1 MSPYLIILISYIAG
15 SIPVGLYI
23 GKIFFHKD
31 VREFGSGNIGASN
44 VGRTFGRGAGSAAF
58 VLDILKGMLP
68 VLAAR
73 HYFPLHPWIQVATGI
88 AAIIGH
94 NNSVFLKFTGGKGV
108 ATSCGV
114 ALALSWKAA
123 AAGASVW
130 LIITFVTGFISLGSI
145 LSAPVTGF
153 FIWKFNHYS
162 LPYGIFGLMVGLT
175 VIYKHRSN
183 IKRLL
188 AGNELSIRDKTLR
201 NVAASEDEKIPTD
214 TDLRIILAS
223 GSPRRKE
230 LLATLA
236 VKYDVIPSTVD
247 ETALI
252 EQLGDVPP
260 KKLVQELAAAKA
272 IDVFRSNPD
281 AIVIGAD
288 TVVVIDGEILGKPVD
303 TTDAYN
309 MLSRLS
315 GRTHEV
321 FTGIAVIKK
330 DSSQSDAIRT
340 FVKFKPWSAQEISA
354 YIATGDPMDKAGSY
368 GIQNSDISPVES
380 IDGDYYNVMGLPVE
394 DLRTMLKNF
403 FPFLP
408 SSPEQP
414 NFGNS

>member
-1 MSPYLIILISYIAG
+1 
-15 SIPVGLYI
+15 
-23 GKIFFHKD
+23 
-31 VREFGSGNIGASN
+31 
-44 VGRTFGRGAGSAAF
+44 
-58 VLDILKGMLP
+58 
-68 VLAAR
+68 
-73 HYFPLHPWIQVATGI
+73 
-88 AAIIGH
+88 
-94 NNSVFLKFTGGKGV
+94 
-108 ATSCGV
+108 
-114 ALALSWKAA
+114 
-123 AAGASVW
+123 
-130 LIITFVTGFISLGSI
+130 
-145 LSAPVTGF
+145 
-153 FIWKFNHYS
+153 
-162 LPYGIFGLMVGLT
+162 
-175 VIYKHRSN
+175 
-183 IKRLL
+183 
-188 AGNELSIRDKTLR
+188 
-201 NVAASEDEKIPTD
+201 
-214 TDLRIILAS
+214 
-223 GSPRRKE
+223 
-230 LLATLA
+230 